1 MTNREDILLTDEFE
15 LLEAGEDFAEEDS
28 TQTDAMIVMEIMK
41 GEVRYAPWLGFG
53 MRERIR
59 GVNNL
64 QKFKREL
71 KIELENDG
79 HLDPEVLGNNFDL
92 SDLQIIV

>member
-1 MTNREDILLTDEFE
+1 MVNREDILLTEEFE
-15 LLEAGEDFAEEDS
+15 LLESGNDFAEEEAAD
-28 TQTDAMIVMEIMK
+28 TDAMIVMEIMK

-53 MRERIR
+53 MRERLR
-59 GVNNL
+59 GIKNL

-79 HLDPEVLGNNFDL
+79 HIDPEVLGNNFDL